1 MDRRIHQNPVVKTL
15 VAQMV
20 VAVLAATLEIVA
32 AVVVKMDA
40 AVLLL
45 TAVLIRENSNSLRFL
60 IVFRKSVYYKLIPA
74 SKGQK

>member
-1 MDRRIHQNPVVKTL
+1 MGRRIHQNPVVKTL

-74 SKGQK
+74 LKGQK

>member
-1 MDRRIHQNPVVKTL
+1 MDRHIHQNPVVKTL

-74 SKGQK
+74 LKGQK

>member
-1 MDRRIHQNPVVKTL
+1 
-15 VAQMV
+15 MV

-74 SKGQK
+74 LKGQK

>member
-74 SKGQK
+74 LKGQK

>member
-1 MDRRIHQNPVVKTL
+1 
-15 VAQMV
+15 MV

-60 IVFRKSVYYKLIPA
+60 IVFQKSVYYKLIPA
-74 SKGQK
+74 LKGQK

>member
-1 MDRRIHQNPVVKTL
+1 
-15 VAQMV
+15 MV

-32 AVVVKMDA
+32 AVVENMDA

-74 SKGQK
+74 LKGQK

>member
-60 IVFRKSVYYKLIPA
+60 IVFRKSV
-74 SKGQK
+74 